1 MMESATKA
9 KPACKESKERNIQVF
24 VRVRPLNSVERAAK
38 SCSIVDCSS
47 SREITIKERVN
58 DKISKTF
65 GFDRVFSQESKQV
78 DVYKYVVNP
87 LIDEV
92 LSGYNCTVFAYG
104 QTGTGKTF
112 TMEGEKSN
120 DPSISWQDDPL
131 SGIVPRAMNHLFD
144 ELRLLGDAEF
154 TVRVSFL
161 EIYNEELIDL
171 LSPTDD
177 ITKLRL
183 FEDSARKG
191 SVIIQGLEEK
201 AVHNKD
207 EVYKILEKGSQKR
220 QTAATLMN
228 AHSSR
233 SHTIFTITIH
243 IKDNSMDGEELLRT
257 GKLNLVDLA
266 GSENIGRS
274 GAQDKRAREAGN
286 INQSLLTLGRCITA
300 LVEKTPH
307 IPYRESKLTRL
318 LQDSLGGRTKTSIIA
333 TISPAQLN
341 MEETLSTLD
350 YAHRAKNIT
359 NRPEINQKMSK
370 KALLREYTE
379 EIEKLRRDLVAAREK
394 NGVFLAA
401 ENYDQMVNELEYLR
415 NELTTKINNIK
426 AIVEQKESLEK
437 VMDDLKISTTLEIE
451 QKTQQL
457 QTAKEKILDVEYDKK
472 EQEFLVSKQKE
483 TEERLSQQALQVKNV
498 VEEAT
503 YDLTKLQSTL
513 ERVRKLEK
521 CNATNVR
528 ELGDKVAKSASFFVN
543 FSLDHSDEVAQSIG
557 KLKKLKEETN
567 VQENKFVEN
576 IQGQVSGLDNLVDNI
591 VSCTGQTLAHTK
603 SEHETLVQDSL
614 SKLKNNCTMYNE
626 FCVKMIG
633 QLNTVC
639 TSMLENEVF
648 QFEHN
653 QTSLETKLKE
663 CKTKLLSMQS
673 DCALIEAALN
683 ENKVETVRQVEDIE
697 TILKQIAEEDKQL
710 DKFDDEKDELIDQ
723 MVKRYQSLAAE
734 QREAKT
740 RVRTNMAAVKNQF
753 EELKVGVG
761 SRNEK
766 LMQFLQDD
774 TAKKTEDIITH
785 MSDIENETH
794 SQTMQAVD
802 KVKDKVEELNLNFT
816 GAIEES
822 KEILESQTCDSEQQ
836 CSKFMSSINTHVDEL
851 SKLTIEGI
859 GTGVKGRT
867 TVLRDCVQTHM
878 TRFNTESNTTDQ
890 AIAAT
895 ENQVQDLTRVL
906 QNQHKC
912 DEIVS
917 SFVQSQYLADTPS
930 GETPPR
936 KEFKYPAR
944 FAATSPHERLIQ
956 KFRLTVPRTHFTLDE
971 ETEDAT
977 PLTSTSEVD
986 SESDASLPK
995 PRRSSSLNDLN
1006 NLPPSAG
1013 SSSKDS
1019 ISPASSEIIVRK
1031 PGQNRRKNQ
1040 KENTI
1045 SYKKVAGAANGKIP
1059 IAKTKSGDNI
1069 VRANNNNNRGILA
1082 EKN

>member
-1 MMESATKA
+1 MESTSKPKA
-9 KPACKESKERNIQVF
+9 AKESKERNIQVF

-243 IKDNSMDGEELLRT
+243 IKDNSLDGEELLRT

-333 TISPAQLN
+333 TVSPAQLN

-379 EIEKLRRDLVAAREK
+379 EIEKLRRDLQAAREK

-415 NELTTKINNIK
+415 SELSTKINNIK
-426 AIVEQKESLEK
+426 AMIEQKETLEK
-437 VMDDLKISTTLEIE
+437 VMEDLKISTTQEIE
-451 QKTQQL
+451 EKSKQL
-457 QTAKEKILDVEYDKK
+457 EDAKEKILDVEYEKK
-472 EQEFLVSKQKE
+472 EQEFIINKHKE
-483 TEERLSQQALQVKNV
+483 TEQVLSEQALKVKSV

-503 YDLTKLQSTL
+503 FDLAKVQSTL

-528 ELGDKVAKSASFFVN
+528 EVASKISSSAAFFLN
-543 FSLDHSDEVAQSIG
+543 FAEDHCSEVKKCVADVKAKKQDSSD
-557 KLKKLKEETN
+557 
-567 VQENKFVEN
+567 QESEFADNL
-576 IQGQVSGLDNLVDNI
+576 QGQISGLDSLVDNI
-591 VSCTGQTLAHTK
+591 VTCTGQNLSRTQSAH
-603 SEHETLVQDSL
+603 EGLIHELL
-614 SKLKNNCTMYNE
+614 SKLKTKTALHDE
-626 FCVKMIG
+626 FCTKVIG
-633 QLNTVC
+633 QFSTLCSGLLGTDLLQFQTNQDNLQ
-639 TSMLENEVF
+639 SKLQEV
-648 QFEHN
+648 
-653 QTSLETKLKE
+653 KE
-663 CKTKLLSMQS
+663 KLLSMQS
-673 DCALIEAALN
+673 DCAMIEAALN
-683 ENKVETVRQVEDIE
+683 KNKVETVKQVEDIE
-697 TILKQIAEEDKQL
+697 TLLDDISEEDKQL
-710 DKFDDEKDELIDQ
+710 DKFDDEEDE
-723 MVKRYQSLAAE
+723 
-734 QREAKT
+734 
-740 RVRTNMAAVKNQF
+740 VR
-753 EELKVGVG
+753 
-761 SRNEK
+761 
-766 LMQFLQDD
+766 
-774 TAKKTEDIITH
+774 
-785 MSDIENETH
+785 
-794 SQTMQAVD
+794 
-802 KVKDKVEELNLNFT
+802 
-816 GAIEES
+816 
-822 KEILESQTCDSEQQ
+822 
-836 CSKFMSSINTHVDEL
+836 
-851 SKLTIEGI
+851 
-859 GTGVKGRT
+859 
-867 TVLRDCVQTHM
+867 
-878 TRFNTESNTTDQ
+878 
-890 AIAAT
+890 
-895 ENQVQDLTRVL
+895 
-906 QNQHKC
+906 
-912 DEIVS
+912 
-917 SFVQSQYLADTPS
+917 
-930 GETPPR
+930 
-936 KEFKYPAR
+936 
-944 FAATSPHERLIQ
+944 
-956 KFRLTVPRTHFTLDE
+956 
-971 ETEDAT
+971 
-977 PLTSTSEVD
+977 
-986 SESDASLPK
+986 
-995 PRRSSSLNDLN
+995 
-1006 NLPPSAG
+1006 
-1013 SSSKDS
+1013 
-1019 ISPASSEIIVRK
+1019 
-1031 PGQNRRKNQ
+1031 
-1040 KENTI
+1040 
-1045 SYKKVAGAANGKIP
+1045 NG
-1059 IAKTKSGDNI
+1059 N
-1069 VRANNNNNRGILA
+1069 
-1082 EKN
+1082 

>member
-1 MMESATKA
+1 M
-9 KPACKESKERNIQVF
+9 
-24 VRVRPLNSVERAAK
+24 RPLNSVERAAK

-243 IKDNSMDGEELLRT
+243 IKDNSLDGEELLRT

-333 TISPAQLN
+333 TVSPAQLN

-379 EIEKLRRDLVAAREK
+379 EIEKLRRDLQAAREK

-415 NELTTKINNIK
+415 SELSTKINNIK
-426 AIVEQKESLEK
+426 AMIEQKETLEK
-437 VMDDLKISTTLEIE
+437 VIEDLKISTTQEIE
-451 QKTQQL
+451 EKSKL
-457 QTAKEKILDVEYDKK
+457 LEDAKEKILDVEYEKK
-472 EQEFLVSKQKE
+472 EQEFIINKHKE
-483 TEERLSQQALQVKNV
+483 TEQVLSEQALKVKSV

-503 YDLTKLQSTL
+503 FDLAKVQSTL

-528 ELGDKVAKSASFFVN
+528 EVASKISSSAAFFLN
-543 FSLDHSDEVAQSIG
+543 FAEDHCSEVKKCVADVKAKKQDSSD
-557 KLKKLKEETN
+557 
-567 VQENKFVEN
+567 QESEFADNL
-576 IQGQVSGLDNLVDNI
+576 QGQISGLDSLVDNI
-591 VSCTGQTLAHTK
+591 VTCTGQNLSRTQSAH
-603 SEHETLVQDSL
+603 EGLIHELL
-614 SKLKNNCTMYNE
+614 SKLKTKTALHDE
-626 FCVKMIG
+626 FCTKVIG
-633 QLNTVC
+633 QFSTLCSGLLGTD
-639 TSMLENEVF
+639 LF
-648 QFEHN
+648 QFQTN
-653 QTSLETKLKE
+653 QDNLQSKLQEVKE
-663 CKTKLLSMQS
+663 KLLSMQS
-673 DCALIEAALN
+673 DCAMIEAALN
-683 ENKVETVRQVEDIE
+683 KNKVET
-697 TILKQIAEEDKQL
+697 
-710 DKFDDEKDELIDQ
+710 
-723 MVKRYQSLAAE
+723 
-734 QREAKT
+734 
-740 RVRTNMAAVKNQF
+740 
-753 EELKVGVG
+753 
-761 SRNEK
+761 
-766 LMQFLQDD
+766 
-774 TAKKTEDIITH
+774 
-785 MSDIENETH
+785 
-794 SQTMQAVD
+794 
-802 KVKDKVEELNLNFT
+802 
-816 GAIEES
+816 
-822 KEILESQTCDSEQQ
+822 
-836 CSKFMSSINTHVDEL
+836 
-851 SKLTIEGI
+851 GI

-867 TVLRDCVQTHM
+867 TVLRDSVHHHM
-878 TRFNTESNTTDQ
+878 TRFNQDSSASDEALHNTEAQLEALN
-890 AIAAT
+890 
-895 ENQVQDLTRVL
+895 NVL
-906 QNQHKC
+906 KNQHKC
-912 DEIVS
+912 TDIIN
-917 SFVQSQYLADTPS
+917 SFVQTQYLADVPS

-936 KEFKYPAR
+936 KEFKYPGR
-944 FAATSPHERLIQ
+944 FACTSPHERLIE
-956 KFRLTVPRTHFTLDE
+956 KFRLTVPRAQFSLDE
-971 ETEDAT
+971 ESEDIS
-977 PLTSTSEVD
+977 PLASSAQED
-986 SESDASLPK
+986 SDSSLPK

-1006 NLPPSAG
+1006 SLNAG
-1013 SSSKDS
+1013 SGASGKDS
-1019 ISPASSEIIVRK
+1019 ISPASSDIVLRK
-1031 PGQNRRKNQ
+1031 PTGRRIQ
-1040 KENTI
+1040 KENNAL
-1045 SYKKVAGAANGKIP
+1045 YKKPNSSVGSGKIP
-1059 IAKTKSGDNI
+1059 ISKTKTSSDNI
-1069 VRANNNNNRGILA
+1069 VRANSRGILS

>member
-1 MMESATKA
+1 MESATKA
-9 KPACKESKERNIQVF
+9 KSSSKESKERNIQVF

-112 TMEGEKSN
+112 TMEGEKSS
-120 DPSISWQDDPL
+120 DQSISWQDDPL

-415 NELTTKINNIK
+415 NELSTKINNIK
-426 AIVEQKESLEK
+426 AIVEQKENLEK
-437 VMDDLKISTTLEIE
+437 VMEDLKISTTQEIE
-451 QKTQQL
+451 MKTEQL
-457 QTAKEKILDVEYDKK
+457 ETAKEKIRDVEYEKREK
-472 EQEFLVSKQKE
+472 EFLISKQKE
-483 TEERLSQQALQVKNV
+483 TEERLSVQAIQIKNV

-503 YDLTKLQSTL
+503 YDLNKLQSTL

-521 CNATNVR
+521 CNASNVR
-528 ELGDKVAKSASFFVN
+528 ELGVKVQQSASFFMN
-543 FSLDHSDEVAQSIG
+543 FSQDHYDEVAQSIG
-557 KLKKLKEETN
+557 ELKKLKEETN
-567 VQENKFVEN
+567 VQEGKFVDN
-576 IQGQVSGLDNLVDNI
+576 IQAQVSGLDNMVDNI
-591 VSCTGQTLAHTK
+591 VSCTGQILTRTK
-603 SEHETLVQDSL
+603 SEHETLIQDSL
-614 SKLKNNCTMYNE
+614 SKLKNSSSMHNE
-626 FCVKMIG
+626 FCAKMIG
-633 QLNTVC
+633 EFNTLC
-639 TSMLENEVF
+639 SSLLENDVF

-653 QTSLETKLKE
+653 QTNLETKLNE

-683 ENKVETVRQVEDIE
+683 ENKVET
-697 TILKQIAEEDKQL
+697 
-710 DKFDDEKDELIDQ
+710 
-723 MVKRYQSLAAE
+723 
-734 QREAKT
+734 
-740 RVRTNMAAVKNQF
+740 
-753 EELKVGVG
+753 
-761 SRNEK
+761 
-766 LMQFLQDD
+766 
-774 TAKKTEDIITH
+774 
-785 MSDIENETH
+785 
-794 SQTMQAVD
+794 
-802 KVKDKVEELNLNFT
+802 
-816 GAIEES
+816 
-822 KEILESQTCDSEQQ
+822 
-836 CSKFMSSINTHVDEL
+836 
-851 SKLTIEGI
+851 GI

-867 TVLRDCVQTHM
+867 TVLRDSVQAHM
-878 TRFNTESNTTDQ
+878 TRFNTESTTTDK
-890 AIAAT
+890 AMAAT
-895 ENQVQDLTRVL
+895 ENQVQALTRVL
-906 QNQHKC
+906 QNHHKC
-912 DEIVS
+912 DDIVD
-917 SFVQSQYLADTPS
+917 SFVQSQYIADTPS

-944 FAATSPHERLIQ
+944 FAATSPHEKLIQ

-977 PLTSTSEVD
+977 PLTPTSEVD
-986 SESDASLPK
+986 SESEALLPK

-1006 NLPPSAG
+1006 NHLSGG
-1013 SSSKDS
+1013 SSNKNS
-1019 ISPASSEIIVRK
+1019 ISPASSDIIVRK
-1031 PGQNRRKNQ
+1031 PAQNGRKNQ
-1040 KENTI
+1040 KENTVL
-1045 SYKKVAGAANGKIP
+1045 YKKVTGVANGKIP

-1069 VRANNNNNRGILA
+1069 RANNRGILA